1 MTGYGAMVGTGVV
14 SHFFWTLVIKN
25 RFDRLVQPYYEKY
38 SIKWSS
44 QAPLTPMII
53 YVYIPS
59 KFIANI

>member
-38 SIKWSS
+38 SIK
-44 QAPLTPMII
+44 
-53 YVYIPS
+53 
-59 KFIANI
+59 